1 MNVHIQ
7 GNEQITHLLN
17 EWYQEIRARHVDAA
31 QLLKQEIE
39 NKIHDIEEN
48 QTILLYYSLL
58 DFRHQYLIDSLS
70 ISKDSF
76 KQSDA
81 YKTPTDDFLSY
92 YYHFFKA
99 IHSNVTG
106 NHSLAKIHYDKAEYL
121 LETIPDEIEHAE
133 FHYELAIFYC
143 HTHKSILCI
152 NHVMKAKDIFSKHPG
167 YELKVAFCNNL
178 YGLACTHL
186 KEWEL
191 AEEHFISAMDTFQ
204 KENLE
209 YNILIV
215 RHNLGFMYATQNL
228 SEVALRYLSE
238 VNQKLPSDYK
248 AVFIEAREHY
258 KLGEHQIAQELI
270 KKGLQLSTQLGI
282 EGYIHHFKILEKM
295 NLNSCATDI
304 EKTILEGI
312 SYFEREELYE
322 YINEYTEKLAVQFY
336 KENNHKKA
344 SYYFYEA
351 SKASEKNFKKG
362 ALK

>member
-1 MNVHIQ
+1 MNVQLKGH
-7 GNEQITHLLN
+7 EQINHLLN

-39 NKIHDIEEN
+39 NKIQHIEEN
-48 QTILLYYSLL
+48 QTILLHYSLL
-58 DFRHQYLIDSLS
+58 YFRHQYLVDSLS

-76 KQSDA
+76 KQCDA
-81 YKTPTDDFLSY
+81 YGIPTDDFLSY

-106 NHSLAKIHYDKAEYL
+106 NHNLARIHFDKAESL
-121 LETIPDEIEHAE
+121 LSTIPDEIEYAE
-133 FHYELAIFYC
+133 FHYELAVFYC

-152 NHVMKAKDIFSKHPG
+152 NHAMKAKDIFSKHMG

-186 KEWEL
+186 REWEL
-191 AEEHFISAMDTFQ
+191 AEEHYISAMDAFQ

-228 SEVALRYLSE
+228 SELALRYLSE

-248 AVFIEAREHY
+248 ALFIEAREHY
-258 KLGEHQIAQELI
+258 KLGENQVAQELI
-270 KKGLQLSTQLGI
+270 EKGIQLSTQLCI
-282 EGYIHHFKILEKM
+282 EGYIHHFNILEKM
-295 NLNSCATDI
+295 NLNSCASDV
-304 EKTILEGI
+304 EKAILEGI

-322 YINEYTEKLAVQFY
+322 YINEYTEKLATQFY
-336 KENNHKKA
+336 KENNHVKA
-344 SYYFYEA
+344 SYYYYEA
-351 SKASEKNFKKG
+351 SKASEKKFKKG

>member
-1 MNVHIQ
+1 MNVQLKGH
-7 GNEQITHLLN
+7 EQINYLLN

-39 NKIHDIEEN
+39 NKIQDIEGN
-48 QTILLYYSLL
+48 QNILLYYSLVN
-58 DFRHQYLIDSLS
+58 FRHQYLVDSLS

-76 KQSDA
+76 KQCDT
-81 YKTPTDDFLSY
+81 YETPTDDFLSY

-106 NHSLAKIHYDKAEYL
+106 NHNLARIHFDKAESIL
-121 LETIPDEIEHAE
+121 STIPDEIEHAE
-133 FHYELAIFYC
+133 FHYELAVFYC

-152 NHVMKAKDIFSKHPG
+152 NYVMKAKDIFSKHMG
-167 YELKVAFCNNL
+167 YDLKVAFCNNL

-186 KEWEL
+186 REWEL
-191 AEEHFISAMDTFQ
+191 AEEHYISAMDTFQ

-215 RHNLGFMYATQNL
+215 RHNLGFMYATQDL
-228 SEVALRYLSE
+228 SELALRYLSE

-248 AVFIEAREHY
+248 ALFIEAREHY
-258 KLGEHQIAQELI
+258 KLGANQVAQELI
-270 KKGLQLSTQLGI
+270 EKGIQLSTQLGI
-282 EGYIHHFKILEKM
+282 QGYIHHFNILKKM
-295 NLNSCATDI
+295 NLNSCANDL
-304 EKTILEGI
+304 EKAILEGI
-312 SYFEREELYE
+312 SYFEHEELYE
-322 YINEYTEKLAVQFY
+322 YINEYAEKLATQFY
-336 KENNHKKA
+336 KENNHAKA

-351 SKASEKNFKKG
+351 SKASEKKFKKG